1 MTAHESKHADTKV
14 VLNWITEIRNS
25 IGKPNTVEELAAE
38 KTIEH
43 LFARARREEHEAY
56 LATLETP
63 DADDSY
69 CRATT
74 ESAVRKA
81 KAVKARIDA
90 VKEAERKRTAEAWIE
105 EQTRAKGI
113 DFRAMSDA
121 LTDILTRSEQSAK
134 TFPNAPGH
142 GDHLANASVAKRA
155 LKAVAASNPEAA
167 P

>member
-1 MTAHESKHADTKV
+1 M
-14 VLNWITEIRNS
+14 S
-25 IGKPNTVEELAAE
+25 IETQILEAMEALLYAAE
-38 KTIEH
+38 IQSPSE
-43 LFARARREEHEAY
+43 
-56 LATLETP
+56 
-63 DADDSY
+63 DSY

-90 VKEAERKRTAEAWIE
+90 AKEAERKRTAEAWIE

-113 DFRAMSDA
+113 DFRAMADA

-142 GDHLANASVAKRA
+142 GDHIANASAAKRA

-167 P
+167 PLAGQSAGKRNQTKTGKP